1 MSRSLAADVAK
12 ETAKNFLMAL
22 PPVRAWRLRRARTMQ
37 ALRDDEGFLGRYA
50 FQATRHLLAEIE
62 SVTGLHIAEIG
73 PGDYLTSG
81 LALLAAGA
89 QSYTAIDRFPG
100 PYRSNEARKWYR
112 ALETAWPAAFPELPW
127 PSYLAA
133 RSFPDAYPDRV
144 QTIARSIEQVESA
157 RSFDVVCSYQV
168 AEHVSDI
175 RAFAEATARLLSPG
189 GIATHRVDFGPHDCW
204 IRYRDPL
211 TFLRFPDWLWS
222 LMGSNRGTPN
232 RKRHHEFL
240 EAFAAAG
247 LTCETA
253 SLEYF
258 AGDEVEIGR
267 LAPRYRSMAQESILV
282 KTAIY
287 RCRLSRPLPD

>member
-1 MSRSLAADVAK
+1 MTRNLAADVTK
-12 ETAKNFLMAL
+12 EIAKNLLMAL

-37 ALRDDEGFLGRYA
+37 ALRGDEDFLGRYA
-50 FQATRHLLAEIE
+50 FQATRHLLAELK

-89 QSYTAIDRFPG
+89 HSYTAIDRFPG
-100 PYRSNEARKWYR
+100 PYGSDEAKKWYG
-112 ALETAWPAAFPELPW
+112 AIETAWPAAFPAMPW
-127 PSYLAA
+127 PSYLEA
-133 RSFPDAYPDRV
+133 RRFPDAYPDRV
-144 QTIARSIEQVESA
+144 QTISRSIESVESA

-175 RAFAEATARLLSPG
+175 RAFAETTARLLSPG

-204 IRYRDPL
+204 IQYRDPL

-232 RKRHHEFL
+232 RHRHHEFL

-247 LTCETA
+247 LTCETT

-258 AGDEVEIGR
+258 AVDEVDLGR
-267 LAPRYRSMAQESILV
+267 LAARYRSMERESILV
-282 KTAIY
+282 KTAVY
-287 RCRLSRPLPD
+287 RCRIRRPPPD